1 MSVQTEDNGEEDCQ
15 SVNNDS
21 CFFFF
26 IEFVREKLDSHVYV
40 DPNITSMTTTTFLM
54 LGNWWVLTSVQN
66 SSVEGLTAKPP
77 TVTTPRVHVTDQ
89 KASLSTSL

>member
-1 MSVQTEDNGEEDCQ
+1 MSVQTEDNGDEDCK
-15 SVNNDS
+15 SVNNES
-21 CFFFF
+21 CFFF

-66 SSVEGLTAKPP
+66 SSVEGLTAKTN
-77 TVTTPRVHVTDQ
+77 TVTNPRVSGRTHH
-89 KASLSTSL
+89 LYG